1 MKAAGCS
8 PGPASTDMR
17 EVVAAFWAGWAIYL
31 MVKALRVK
39 TVDRIG
45 YVLSA
50 ILTAFTSYLLV
61 AG

>member
-1 MKAAGCS
+1 M
-8 PGPASTDMR
+8 TV
-17 EVVAAFWAGWAIYL
+17 VVAAFWAAWSIYL
-31 MVKALRVK
+31 MVKAYRVK

>member
-1 MKAAGCS
+1 
-8 PGPASTDMR
+8 MR
-17 EVVAAFWAGWAIYL
+17 EVVAAFWAGWSIYL
-31 MVKALRVK
+31 MVKALRVR

>member
-1 MKAAGCS
+1 MLMA
-8 PGPASTDMR
+8 
-17 EVVAAFWAGWAIYL
+17 EFIAAFWAAWSIYL
-31 MVKALRVK
+31 MVKAYHVK